1 MARRATPLFATASVV
16 CALTLSA
23 RPVAAQ
29 VLAPQPVGLETTD
42 VSASESGSKLLGQ
55 TQSDSPSSTFV
66 PSLGQ
71 IFAKTFKEDFRRL
84 PSLDS
89 AVILG
94 LGGLASSLGH
104 SSDQRIS
111 AGMVG
116 SNSSFYKPGVWVGA
130 ATVQMGAAF
139 AVYSVGRSTGHPK
152 LAAVGADLVSAQIVS
167 QTLTQAI
174 KFSVSRT
181 RPDGTA
187 YSFPSGHSATSFA
200 TAAVLQRHFGW
211 KAGIPAYAL
220 ATYVAASRIETQRHF
235 LSDVAFGAAIGMVSG
250 RTVTLGHGNAR
261 FALSPA
267 AAPGGGGVNFTWVGK
282 K

>member
-1 MARRATPLFATASVV
+1 
-16 CALTLSA
+16 
-23 RPVAAQ
+23 VAA
-29 VLAPQPVGLETTD
+29 PD
-42 VSASESGSKLLGQ
+42 SASKLLTE

-71 IFAKTFKEDFRRL
+71 VFRKTFKEDFRRL
-84 PSLDS
+84 PSLDT

-94 LGGLASSLGH
+94 LGSLASTLGH

-111 AGMVG
+111 SGMAG
-116 SNSSFYKPGVWVGA
+116 SNSSLYKPGVWVGA

-139 AVYSVGRSTGHPK
+139 ATYSLGRATGHPK
-152 LAAVGADLVSAQIVS
+152 LAAIGADLVSAQIVS
-167 QTLTQAI
+167 QTVTQAI
-174 KFSVSRT
+174 KFSVGRT

-200 TAAVLQRHFGW
+200 TAAVLQRHLGW

-267 AAPGGGGVNFTWVGK
+267 AAPGGGGVNFTWVGRK
-282 K
+282 